1 MVVAGFL
8 AATIPPLTHSPLLLS
23 YIAHTIGRSA
33 VILVYI
39 SRLNFSLL
47 LPTIFSQAAFLV
59 VFLISNTLYSAVY
72 FIFNVSLGGI
82 LPKTR
87 CGDYCAALPVVR
99 GGAFKLHPSLGCS
112 SRAREDWELWELCP
126 PLVASSGIVGIV
138 GNGFFYLYYYII
150 IIGNWYLQY
159 LIQFGFEV

>member
-1 MVVAGFL
+1 MSFIYRLSQMVVAGFL

-72 FIFNVSLGGI
+72 LGSCGFIAWGAIITKNSLHRLLHRLAGFKGGGRSICTPYLAYRATLATALSISSIRSVSPSAGACNI
-82 LPKTR
+82 F
-87 CGDYCAALPVVR
+87 VR
-99 GGAFKLHPSLGCS
+99 SAF
-112 SRAREDWELWELCP
+112 RRE
-126 PLVASSGIVGIV
+126 
-138 GNGFFYLYYYII
+138 
-150 IIGNWYLQY
+150 
-159 LIQFGFEV
+159 